1 MRKSDEGLKRDVQA
15 ELSWDP
21 RVNEAQIGV
30 TVDRGAV
37 SLFGTVE
44 TYDQKWAA
52 EAAVRRVRGVR
63 AFAEE
68 LSVKLKTP
76 HERTD
81 LELATALGNVL
92 TCSTA
97 VPNTVL
103 AKVEQG
109 WVTLYGEVRH
119 QFQREAALALTTQV
133 QGVLGVTNQIVVVR
147 GQAATATE
155 AGVRAALVRRFG
167 REAESIAVSEE
178 GPRVTLRGSAPT
190 LRAAREARAAA
201 WSAPGVLDVVDAI
214 ETGAS
219 T

>member
-76 HERTD
+76 HEKTD

-97 VPNTVL
+97 VPNTVMV
-103 AKVEQG
+103 KVEQG
-109 WVTLYGEVRH
+109 WITLYGEVRH

-147 GQAATATE
+147 TQASTATE
-155 AGVRAALVRRFG
+155 ASVRAALVRRFG
-167 REAESIAVSEE
+167 QEAENIAVSVE

-190 LRAAREARAAA
+190 LRVAREARAAA
-201 WSAPGVLDVVDAI
+201 WAAPGVQDVVDAI
-214 ETGAS
+214 ETGAA